1 MVMEMTSL
9 KRILVGVD
17 GSENALRA
25 AEFAGT
31 IAKGFDSEVTLA
43 MVLTPSDHELLGGK
57 STYMEKGARL
67 GGERLKAAEQLLAKL
82 GVRYRSVVELGHPAE
97 QLLLLAK
104 DHDLVV
110 VGTRGLSPFKE
121 ALIGSTSHRL
131 VQGGKAP
138 VLVVP

>member
-1 MVMEMTSL
+1 MQTTSL
-9 KRILVGVD
+9 KRVLVGVD

-25 AEFAGT
+25 VEFAGAL
-31 IAKGFDSEVTLA
+31 AKGFGSEVTLVL
-43 MVLTPSDHELLGGK
+43 VLTPSDHDLLSGK
-57 STYMEKGARL
+57 ATYMEKGARL
-67 GGERLKAAEQLLAKL
+67 GGERLKAAERLLEKL
-82 GVRYRSVVELGHPAE
+82 GVNYRSEVELGHPAE
-97 QLLLLAK
+97 QLLQLAK

-131 VQGGKAP
+131 VQGGRSP

>member
-1 MVMEMTSL
+1 MTSL

-25 AEFAGT
+25 AEFAGMM
-31 IAKGFDSEVTLA
+31 AKEFGSEVTLA
-43 MVLTPSDHELLGGK
+43 LVLTPSDHDLLSGK
-57 STYMEKGARL
+57 ATYMEKGAKL
-67 GGERLKAAEQLLAKL
+67 GGERLKSSEQALDRL
-82 GVRYRSVVELGHPAE
+82 GVKYRSEVELGHPAE

-104 DHDLVV
+104 HHDLVV

-131 VQGGKAP
+131 VQGGKVP

>member
-1 MVMEMTSL
+1 MTSL

-17 GSENALRA
+17 GSENAQRA
-25 AEFAGT
+25 TEFAGML
-31 IAKGFDSEVTLA
+31 AKGFGSEVTLVL
-43 MVLTPSDHELLGGK
+43 VLTPSDHELMGGK
-57 STYMEKGARL
+57 ATYMEKGARL
-67 GGERLKAAEQLLAKL
+67 GGERLKAAEQILDKI
-82 GVRYRSVVELGHPAE
+82 GVSYRAEVELGHPAE
-97 QLLLLAK
+97 QLLRLAK
-104 DHDLVV
+104 DHDLLV